1 MEVTQERVNLKIEQE
16 KLSNVSR
23 GVEEKVRWKILEEI
37 MAEDFPHLAEGVNND
52 SGSSVDT
59 QSKPAEL
66 CAQARPSRGAGH

>member
-1 MEVTQERVNLKIEQE
+1 M
-16 KLSNVSR
+16 
-23 GVEEKVRWKILEEI
+23 RWKILEEI

-66 CAQARPSRGAGH
+66 CAQARPSRGAEH